1 MRSQKNALA
10 TKNIEIENKI
20 IWGVHY
26 FSLIKIASITSIGS
40 HSPDYLQN
48 EFVYPAASNEFER

>member
-26 FSLIKIASITSIGS
+26 FPLIKIASITSIGPS
-40 HSPDYLQN
+40 GPNYLQN
-48 EFVYPAASNEFER
+48 EFGYLAASDECER